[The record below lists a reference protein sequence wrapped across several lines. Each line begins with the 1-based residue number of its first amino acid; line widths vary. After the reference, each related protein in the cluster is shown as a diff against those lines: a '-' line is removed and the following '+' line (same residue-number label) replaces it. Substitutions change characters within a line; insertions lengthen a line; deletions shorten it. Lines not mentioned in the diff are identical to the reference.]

1 MWAAWEKKEG
11 ERRAKVVGVG
21 MDEVG
26 GKSKGKRP
34 SVAEGV
40 SEDGESK
47 TEDGGKLVLFACR
60 HLWHKGCLEE
70 KTERESAGEEGKG
83 RVRCLACI

>member
-1 MWAAWEKKEG
+1 VWAAWEKKEG
-11 ERRAKVVGVG
+11 ERRARVVGAG

-34 SVAEGV
+34 SVAEGAEEV
-40 SEDGESK
+40 KE
-47 TEDGGKLVLFACR
+47 EDGGKLVLFACR

-70 KTERESAGEEGKG
+70 RAEKESAGEEGKG